1 MGPPDLLVSAVAVV
15 YDPVPAPDDLSIDT
29 FRDFLRPPL
38 NLYPP
43 TDSLRVASSRDQM
56 EVLLSPVRVEVRD
69 LSGDIE
75 KSRAKVAEV
84 LTGVV
89 GILPEP
95 RFRSYEIDLFLESY
109 AGEDEDVEAWLGQ
122 RFLRESLQEDLGVGV
137 SCDNVTVTYERED
150 WTQTIELEAVTGSRV
165 IIRFYSRQD
174 ITDLPDRDDLQVDV
188 QAQHEYLSALLQKVG
203 SQ

>member
-43 TDSLRVASSRDQM
+43 TDSLRVVSNRDQM
-56 EVLLSPVRVEVRD
+56 EGPAFPCPGRGSRPER
-69 LSGDIE
+69 DIE

-95 RFRSYEIDLFLESY
+95 RFRSYEIDPFLESY

-122 RFLRESLQEDLGVGV
+122 RFLRESLQEDLGVG
-137 SCDNVTVTYERED
+137 YPA
-150 WTQTIELEAVTGSRV
+150 IM
-165 IIRFYSRQD
+165 
-174 ITDLPDRDDLQVDV
+174 
-188 QAQHEYLSALLQKVG
+188 